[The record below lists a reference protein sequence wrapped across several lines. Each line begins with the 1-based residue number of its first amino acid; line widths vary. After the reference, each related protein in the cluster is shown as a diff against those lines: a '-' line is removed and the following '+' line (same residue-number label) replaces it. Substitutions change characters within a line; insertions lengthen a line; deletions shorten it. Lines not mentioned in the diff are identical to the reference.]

1 MKKETEE
8 KSERT
13 EKRQKWFKRL
23 FCLFLSMLFVFL
35 IGYHVK
41 EYFHR
46 DQYAGDRFQEL
57 EEMEK
62 ERVKDPAS
70 ASKKKETRNPDWI
83 GWLKIK
89 GTTISYPVMQR
100 KGSSE
105 YYLHRDFDGNYSFWG
120 TPFLDIRCTPDSDNC
135 FIYGHNIN
143 GGRMFGVLHK
153 YASENYYSGHP
164 KMQFRVGEEKRSYE
178 IVSVIQTTTSSP
190 VYSFTDTGNWEEY
203 RDYVK
208 MILNGSLYPTKAGEE
223 VKREMEKDSL
233 EEFFRKYQFLSLS
246 TCRTWVG
253 KNARMLVIGVRE
265 RK

>member
-1 MKKETEE
+1 MTKETGT
-8 KSERT
+8 KKDR
-13 EKRQKWFKRL
+13 KRIKRMLCLSFCTL
-23 FCLFLSMLFVFL
+23 FICTAGCF
-35 IGYHVK
+35 VK
-41 EYFHR
+41 EHYHKEK
-46 DQYAGDRFQEL
+46 YAGDRFQEL
-57 EEMEK
+57 EELEK

-70 ASKKKETRNPDWI
+70 ASRKKETRNPDWI

-143 GGRMFGVLHK
+143 GGRLFGALHK
-153 YASENYYSGHP
+153 YASSKYYTAHP
-164 KMQFRVGEEKRSYE
+164 KIQLRMGEEKRIYE
-178 IVSVIQTTTSSP
+178 IVSVIKTTTSSP
-190 VYSFTDTGNWEEY
+190 IYSFTDTGNWEEY
-203 RDYVK
+203 RDSVK
-208 MILNGSLYPTKAGEE
+208 KILNGSLYPTKAGEK

-253 KNARMLVIGVRE
+253 KNARLLVIGVRE
-265 RK
+265 RIVK